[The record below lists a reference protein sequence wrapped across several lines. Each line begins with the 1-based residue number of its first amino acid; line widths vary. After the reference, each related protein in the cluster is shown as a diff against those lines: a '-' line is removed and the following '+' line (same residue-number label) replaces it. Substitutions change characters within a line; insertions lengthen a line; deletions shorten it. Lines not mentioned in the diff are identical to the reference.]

1 MVRSTIVG
9 MRRSGLLALLLLLC
23 ISPVLTAQEQRPV
36 LTFAGFVARDTDV
49 TAAEL
54 RVFENRIISVLIPV
68 AESSGFSVTIPRN
81 RGEILE
87 SVLDSTEGLSTE
99 LIRDISA
106 DLVIVGEINRIEGML
121 FVDVRSIMV
130 ETMEIASL
138 FSGEFTD
145 FSAALGS
152 ARDMVATLLESSS
165 GITSNT
171 SVPQTET
178 PDEVR
183 SQLSLEDIAGI
194 WNGDR
199 GLGIVEINSD
209 GSGTAHLNGSGT
221 MRVAVSIDEN
231 RVVVRQDEPNAPKM
245 YMTVFPYTVA
255 VQIVDIARPMRWV
268 FTLNQDGDTLTGVKD
283 TTFFQV
289 DRGRVVWADNT
300 YSREAIWT
308 RR

>member
-1 MVRSTIVG
+1 MHRTC
-9 MRRSGLLALLLLLC
+9 LAALLILLSA
-23 ISPVLTAQEQRPV
+23 SPALIADEERPV
-36 LTFAGFVARDTDV
+36 LTFAGFVAREGDV

-68 AESSGFSVTIPRN
+68 AETSGFSVTIPRN

-87 SVLDSTEGLSTE
+87 RVLESAEGLSTE
-99 LIRDISA
+99 LARDISA
-106 DLVIVGEINRIEGML
+106 DYIIVGEINRIDGML
-121 FVDVRSIMV
+121 FVDVRSV
-130 ETMEIASL
+130 FVDTMEIASL
-138 FSGEFTD
+138 FSREFAG

-152 ARDMVATLLESSS
+152 AREMVATLVESSS
-165 GITSNT
+165 DITRNPAA
-171 SVPQTET
+171 PQAET
-178 PDEVR
+178 REEVR
-183 SQLSLEDIAGI
+183 SQLSLDDIAGV

-199 GLGIVEINSD
+199 GLGIVEINND
-209 GSGTAHLNGSGT
+209 GSGTAYLNGSGS
-221 MRVAVSIDEN
+221 MRISVTIDDN

-268 FTLNQDGDTLTGVKD
+268 FTLNQDGNTLSGVKD